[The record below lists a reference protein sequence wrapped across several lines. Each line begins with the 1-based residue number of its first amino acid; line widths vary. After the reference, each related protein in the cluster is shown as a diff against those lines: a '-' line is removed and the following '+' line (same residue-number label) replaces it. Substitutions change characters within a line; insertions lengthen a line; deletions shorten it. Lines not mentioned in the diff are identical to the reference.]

1 MGALLSRNDPLAV
14 GRAGGAARGRVGVSS
29 FVYFLL
35 YLSLV
40 TGELRIAP
48 WSSRGL
54 CASCWSP
61 RPFFCLRLDESD
73 SSLLICCWLL
83 TPLQSCG
90 CVVVVFPSSVT
101 KGESAG
107 LSAKASELAK
117 HAMKGKLKSPFFMFL
132 FLFLFSSNLTSVD
145 GRRSRNLRQ
154 SGESLFPS
162 FVALFWQ
169 MHLQNSIH
177 RVHCGLFG
185 MDVFRQEMNSY

>member
-1 MGALLSRNDPLAV
+1 MGAPLSRNDPLAV
-14 GRAGGAARGRVGVSS
+14 GRSGGAARGARRSIFIRLFSSLLVPSYWENSGLPRGHREDSVHRVGLPARSS
-29 FVYFLL
+29 
-35 YLSLV
+35 
-40 TGELRIAP
+40 
-48 WSSRGL
+48 
-54 CASCWSP
+54 
-61 RPFFCLRLDESD
+61 LRLDEAD

-90 CVVVVFPSSVT
+90 CVVVVFRSSVT

-117 HAMKGKLKSPFFMFL
+117 HAMKVKLKSPFFMFP
-132 FLFLFSSNLTSVD
+132 FLFLFSSNLTSDD

-154 SGESLFPS
+154 SDESLFPS

-169 MHLQNSIH
+169 MHLQNSFH